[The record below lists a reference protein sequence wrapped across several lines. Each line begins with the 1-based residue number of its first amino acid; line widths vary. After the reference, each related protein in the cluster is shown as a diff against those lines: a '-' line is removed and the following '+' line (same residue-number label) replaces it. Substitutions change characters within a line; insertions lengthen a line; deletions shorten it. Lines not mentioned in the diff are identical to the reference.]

1 MHEKTSSTGRAME
14 ELDKYLSGELPE
26 EERQSFEQQLAGD
39 RSLQM
44 ELQLREGLR
53 QMHWQKRI
61 NQATTIRMQPQKA
74 GLKKL
79 FGYTLGLMICLIVVF
94 AVYKKST
101 SQQKTENN
109 SEPGLQKQLVPRIE
123 DNQRTR
129 KTPSSK
135 QKPLT
140 RGPIAE
146 DRVIDQFDT
155 EPTPGMRSVYLELDP
170 LTQEVLDSLFT
181 KTLQLRPTQSD
192 KNWTK
197 ALDLLIEGKVQSAK
211 SYIFALEKTNAR
223 AANWLLTLAFLGEGR
238 SEEAQKML
246 QEISKEPNHPYARVA
261 ERALELLE
269 Q

>member
-1 MHEKTSSTGRAME
+1 ME

-26 EERQSFEQQLAGD
+26 EERQSFEQQLAVD

-61 NQATTIRMQPQKA
+61 NQATVIRLQSQKA
-74 GLKKL
+74 WLKRL
-79 FGYTLGLMICLIVVF
+79 LWVGLMLPIFVLVVF
-94 AVYKKST
+94 SAYKILT
-101 SQQKTENN
+101 SNQKPENN
-109 SEPGLQKQLVPRIE
+109 SESEFQKQLVPRIE
-123 DNQRTR
+123 DNQNTS
-129 KTPSSK
+129 KTPSQK

-146 DRVIDQFDT
+146 HRVIDQFDT

-170 LTQEVLDSLFT
+170 LTQKVLDSLFT
-181 KTLQLRPTQSD
+181 KTLQLRPLQLD
-192 KNWTK
+192 KNWSK
-197 ALDLLIEGKVQSAK
+197 ALDLLIEGNVQSAK
-211 SYIFALEKTNAR
+211 SYIFALEKTNAQ

-246 QEISKEPNHPYARVA
+246 REISKEPNHPYARVA
-261 ERALELLE
+261 ARALELLE